1 MVITGSS
8 IMPDT
13 SQYKSVTVD
22 ISTYNKLK
30 KLSFD
35 EHRNIRQQ
43 ISKLTADEYSNKYG
57 DMVNNSGIG
66 SAPKS

>member
-1 MVITGSS
+1 
-8 IMPDT
+8 MPDT
-13 SQYKSVTVD
+13 SQYKSVAVD

-30 KLSFD
+30 KLSLD

-43 ISKLTADEYSNKYG
+43 ISKLTADEYSNRYG
-57 DMVNNSGIG
+57 DMVSNSGIG